1 MPKEYDSCYN
11 ENMLFILFI
20 LNFPLLFII
29 IMRLGNLYKTMEI
42 FGDPSIVVMFIHII
56 YIYIMM
62 LFVQKYVYIHEVGHH
77 KT

>member
-1 MPKEYDSCYN
+1 MYRHYMPKEYDSCYN

-42 FGDPSIVVMFIHII
+42 FGDPSIVVMFIHIHYI
-56 YIYIMM
+56 YIYYDVIRA
-62 LFVQKYVYIHEVGHH
+62 KIYVHS
-77 KT
+77 